1 MLLEG
6 DIIVI
11 VARSIDFDESYMLV
25 EEEVTKDTLEYGDT
39 FIETKVDFLLTYFK
53 KVVITINCEH
63 SYIITCNGERWLSL
77 AIFFY
82 VKT

>member
-1 MLLEG
+1 MHEFSFIDYRIG
-6 DIIVI
+6 HIIMC
-11 VARSIDFDESYMLV
+11 VAIIE
-25 EEEVTKDTLEYGDT
+25 TI
-39 FIETKVDFLLTYFK
+39 IETKVDFLLTYFK
-53 KVVITINCEH
+53 KVVIIIECEH

>member
-1 MLLEG
+1 MNLVLLITALVILLCVWL
-6 DIIVI
+6 II
-11 VARSIDFDESYMLV
+11 
-25 EEEVTKDTLEYGDT
+25 
-39 FIETKVDFLLTYFK
+39 IETKVDFLLTYFE
-53 KVVITINCEH
+53 KVVMIINCEH